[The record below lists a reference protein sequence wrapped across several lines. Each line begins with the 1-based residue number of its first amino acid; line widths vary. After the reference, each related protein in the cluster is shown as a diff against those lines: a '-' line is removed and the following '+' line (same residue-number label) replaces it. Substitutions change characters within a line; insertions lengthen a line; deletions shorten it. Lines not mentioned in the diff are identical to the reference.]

1 MSHAP
6 IIKQYSY
13 DVNCW
18 ERSLAFFL
26 IENIYF
32 KERLSEILNTADDEE
47 LLLNCEQF
55 QEQFLEQDRILSFLD
70 TEVKRQKR
78 SLGKMLYEN
87 DELFKEVVKQQKKLR
102 NDMKKE
108 EALFT
113 KVKDSFSNFLS
124 ERF

>member
-55 QEQFLEQDRILSFLD
+55 QEQFLEQNRILSFLD

-87 DELFKEVVKQQKKLR
+87 DELFKEVVKQQKKLKR
-102 NDMKKE
+102 KN
-108 EALFT
+108 
-113 KVKDSFSNFLS
+113 N
-124 ERF
+124 